1 MKKIFLVIMMLFLVG
16 CEKQSLDL
24 NKINNIVKADIK
36 DSMKLSNSEIE
47 GIYNIDTS
55 VFKNATIYVD
65 KNSES
70 SNVYAIFEAKS
81 DYDSALLEAE
91 YFMEQYKKAWDNDVL
106 KEESNKIKNGK
117 SLEYEDYII
126 YVVSD
131 NANEALDKIKE
142 CTK

>member
-1 MKKIFLVIMMLFLVG
+1 MKKIILVIMMIFLVG

-24 NKINNIVKADIK
+24 NKIGNIVKSDIK

-65 KNSES
+65 KKSES
-70 SNVYAIFEAKS
+70 SNVYAIFEANS

-91 YFMEQYKKAWDNDVL
+91 YFMEQYKKNWNNANL
-106 KEESNKIKNGK
+106 KEEANKIKNSK

-126 YVVSD
+126 YVVSE
-131 NANEALDKIKE
+131 NANEAIEKIKE

>member
-1 MKKIFLVIMMLFLVG
+1 MKKIILVIMMIFLVG

-24 NKINNIVKADIK
+24 NKIGNIVNADIE

-65 KNSES
+65 KKSES
-70 SNVYAIFEAKS
+70 SNVYAIFEANS

-91 YFMEQYKKAWDNDVL
+91 YFMEQYKKNWNNANL
-106 KEESNKIKNGK
+106 KEEANKIKNSK

-126 YVVSD
+126 YVVSE
-131 NANEALDKIKE
+131 NANEAIEKIKE